1 MSVNLF
7 QIQLPLDSD
16 ILLLFSLLFSSFF
29 LILSFSFFLFILL
42 FRFPFFSFFFSYFFQ
57 ATNLFGE
64 GLYFST
70 DLEVSASFSKGNRGW
85 GRSVYGERAAFV
97 LLAEVIRHPTVRS
110 KTNPGRFDT
119 SFPDSY
125 LVVQSNE
132 HVKVRHILVF
142 SENKFLGLGGP
153 VAGFLTRHLFKLLVA
168 LYLLLLLFVAW
179 QRHQR

>member
-1 MSVNLF
+1 MDSRIISQVSVNLF

-16 ILLLFSLLFSSFF
+16 ILLLFSLLFSSFS
-29 LILSFSFFLFILL
+29 SFRCHS
-42 FRFPFFSFFFSYFFQ
+42 FFSFFFSYFFQ